1 MEQTANL
8 VLKSENTVR
17 DALAKLVKN
26 GRQIILV
33 VDENGRLIGT
43 VTDGDI
49 RRGLLRDVSLDSE
62 LSAIV
67 NRKPTTVLAGTSRE
81 SCFRTM
87 RDRGLR
93 HLPIV
98 GDDGVLVGVELLSTI
113 LQEVRY
119 TNTVVLFAGG
129 RGDRLMPLTKNTPK
143 PMLPVGGRPLLEIII
158 DSFARQGFENFIISV
173 NYLSNVIEEYF
184 GDGARFG
191 VSITYLRETSALGTA
206 GSLSLLTELPSEP
219 IIVMNSDIVTGVDF
233 RSILAFHDELGADA
247 TICVR
252 KYDFQ
257 IPFGVVEADRTKL
270 VRISEKPL
278 QRLLVN
284 GGIYVLNPSIL
295 SMLEYHC
302 RIDMPELLERASS
315 QGKEIGV
322 FPIQEYWMD
331 VGRISDLEQAS
342 SDILTPGLVNE

>member
-8 VLKSENTVR
+8 VLRSENTIR
-17 DALAKLVKN
+17 EALAKLVKN
-26 GRQIILV
+26 GRQIVLV
-33 VDENGRLIGT
+33 VDEKYSLVGT

-62 LSAIV
+62 LSSIV
-67 NRKPTTVLAGTSRE
+67 NRKPTTVLVDTSRE
-81 SCFRTM
+81 SCFRIM

-98 GDDGVLVGVELLSTI
+98 DGDGVLVGVELLSSI

-119 TNTVVLFAGG
+119 PNTVVLLAGG

-158 DSFARQGFENFIISV
+158 DSFARQGFENFTISV
-173 NYLSNVIEEYF
+173 NYLSHVIEEYF

-206 GSLSLLTELPSEP
+206 GSLSLIPELPSEP

-233 RSILAFHDELGADA
+233 RSILAFHDEQGSDA

-257 IPFGVVEADRTKL
+257 IPFGVVEADRSKL
-270 VRISEKPL
+270 IRISEKPL

-284 GGIYVLNPSIL
+284 GGIYVLNPGIL
-295 SMLEYHC
+295 SMLEYHS

-342 SDILTPGLVNE
+342 SDILTPGLINE